1 MVLRGHVEVQVSR
14 TGRAV
19 GVVRERAAERGHADT
34 AQALEAWPRPVVV
47 RRKGIRVD
55 VLNRASLPTVWGAS
69 TPSGQRCMPRR
80 Y

>member
-34 AQALEAWPRPVVV
+34 AQALEAWARLVV

-55 VLNRASLPTVWGAS
+55 VLNRASLPTVCGAS